1 MRTLLRRVS
10 TGAMVMAA
18 VGTTTLGTLAG
29 TANAGTLGALGKC
42 GDSKTA
48 ETDGATAHWSLDCSG
63 GQITVSGWY
72 QDDEPD
78 GDCVGVRADFA
89 DGSTKRSQTCGGWGT
104 KKSFKWKAPVVVVLN
119 NNGYCVTAWR
129 R

>member
-1 MRTLLRRVS
+1 MSV
-10 TGAMVMAA
+10 A
-18 VGTTTLGTLAG
+18 VGTMTLGTLAG
-29 TANAGTLGALGKC
+29 TANAGTLGTLGKC

-48 ETDGATAHWSLDCSG
+48 ETDGATAHWTLDCSG

-89 DGSTKRSQTCGGWGT
+89 DGSTKRSQTCDGWMT
-104 KKSFKWKAPVVVVLN
+104 KKTFKWKAPGALADVYL
-119 NNGYCVTAWR
+119 YEY
-129 R
+129 